1 METLGHILYPV
12 LLGLLGLELLVTH
25 THTHTHTQSLWDAMQ
40 LSEVCIASNLITATK
55 KNHLLRQVPRY
66 FWQERQ

>member
-25 THTHTHTQSLWDAMQ
+25 THTHTHTHTEFMGCDA
-40 LSEVCIASNLITATK
+40 II
-55 KNHLLRQVPRY
+55 
-66 FWQERQ
+66 